1 MGMNPKHAPK
11 KLTTEELEAAIPQFA
26 QQVSALFNEKL
37 INAQA
42 HETGFVERESK
53 LTGHLFLTIFTFGIS
68 IYGTPSLND
77 LVGLLNAVVPH
88 LSISRQGLHE
98 RITEKAVAF
107 FEKMLSSAI
116 ALQLPKRLTVGMQ
129 TLCPLFKRIFLF
141 DSTAFQLPDELAE
154 YFRGSGGAGSDAA
167 IKILFGYDLKSSQ
180 FFYVLEDGTA
190 PDHLIN
196 YGFIDT
202 MAADDLEISDLGFFN
217 IEAFWRIEE
226 KGAFYLSRL
235 KANVNVYLDPDATQV
250 LDLVKLLKKSNANQ
264 AEIEVYLKKG
274 KRIIK
279 SRLIIER
286 MPDEVK
292 AKRLR
297 CINRYNKKKG
307 HKTQH
312 RTKILAGFNLY
323 ATNTSSDLVPRK
335 MIRTLYGLRWQI
347 ELIFKSWK
355 SNFALSKVTGKRH
368 ERIKCL
374 IYSKLLFI
382 TITTKIAAVSRD
394 YVWLK
399 SQQEVS
405 CFQAAKYLKTIALT
419 WLTAIIQQPDN
430 VPDLI
435 ENAIRFIV
443 KHCLKGQ
450 SRKRIYPLTIINNL
464 GA

>member
-1 MGMNPKHAPK
+1 MNPKHAHK
-11 KLTTEELEAAIPQFA
+11 KLTSEELEAAIPQFA

-37 INAQA
+37 IDAEA

-88 LSISRQGLHE
+88 LSMTRQGLHE

-116 ALQLPKRLTVGMQ
+116 AVQLPKRLTAAMLTQ
-129 TLCPLFKRIFLF
+129 CPLFKRIFLF
-141 DSTAFQLPDELAE
+141 DSTSFQLPDELAD
-154 YFRGSGGAGSDAA
+154 YFRGFGGGGSDAA

-180 FFYVLEDGTA
+180 FFYVLENGTA
-190 PDHLIN
+190 SDHLIN
-196 YGFIDT
+196 YAFIDK
-202 MAADDLEISDLGFFN
+202 MSADDLEISDLGFFN
-217 IEAFWRIEE
+217 IEAFGRIDE

-235 KANVNVYLDPDATQV
+235 RADVNVYLDPDATQV
-250 LDLVKLLKKSNANQ
+250 LDLAKFLKKLKTNE

-286 MPDEVK
+286 VPDEVK

-297 CINRYNKKKG
+297 TINQYNKKKG
-307 HKTQH
+307 RQTQY
-312 RTKILAGFNLY
+312 RTKILAGFSLY
-323 ATNTSSDLVPRK
+323 ITNTSSELVPRK
-335 MIRTLYGLRWQI
+335 AIRTLYGIRWQI
-347 ELIFKSWK
+347 ELVFKSWK
-355 SNFALSKVTGKRH
+355 SNFALSKVTGKRP

-374 IYSKLLFI
+374 IYAKLLFI
-382 TITTKIAAVSRD
+382 TITTKIAALSRD

-405 CFQAAKYLKTIALT
+405 CFQAAKYLKTIAMT
-419 WLTAIIQQPDN
+419 WLKAIIQQPDD

-443 KHCLKGQ
+443 KHCLKGR
-450 SRKRIYPLTIINNL
+450 SRKRVYPLTIINNL
-464 GA
+464 AG